1 MKVLRSVHH
10 RFQYLLEF
18 KKTERK
24 WHFPFLAALC
34 IGSCLFIGYFSGKP
48 NYGSLSSL
56 GALTI
61 LYFTSEPITQRMVHL
76 AVCAFGMVFSFTIS
90 LFFSFNAYTAGLSLG
105 IVSFLAHFITSYFK
119 VPPPGN
125 FFFIMMAAMASTYQ
139 FDLEMIP
146 TRVGLVAMGAILS
159 CTFAFLYS
167 VFIEKGDVLAIPRR
181 RRFNKRRYTKFV
193 ESSIIGFF
201 MMLTLMIGH
210 LLKFE
215 NTYWISIA
223 AVAIIQG
230 RNFEHVRQRNMH
242 RILGTFI
249 GIGFAWLILL
259 FDPAKIEMIIII
271 TVLQFI
277 IELLIVR
284 NYGFAVIFITPLTI
298 LLTETGSL
306 VHHNVEN
313 LMHARL
319 LDTII
324 GSLIGLAAGFFLYHQ
339 QIINNLEKNIRYSYF
354 QFKKLKK

>member
-1 MKVLRSVHH
+1 MKAERSGYH
-10 RFQYLLEF
+10 RFHYLLEF

-24 WHFPFLAALC
+24 WHFPFLAAFC
-34 IGSCLFIGYFSGKP
+34 IGSCLFIGYFLGKP

-61 LYFTSEPITQRMVHL
+61 LYFTSAPITQRMIHL
-76 AVCAFGMVFSFTIS
+76 AVCAFGMVFSFAFS
-90 LFFSFNAYTAGLSLG
+90 LFFSFNGYAAALSLG
-105 IVSFLAHFITSYFK
+105 MVAFLAHFITSYFK
-119 VPPPGN
+119 IPPPGN
-125 FFFIMMAAMASTYQ
+125 FFFIMLAAMASTYQ

-167 VFIEKGDVLAIPRR
+167 VFIEKSDIMPVPR

-201 MMLTLMIGH
+201 MMLTLIVGH

-223 AVAIIQG
+223 AVAIVQG

-259 FDPAKIEMIIII
+259 FEPAKIEMIIII
-271 TVLQFI
+271 TILQFI

-306 VHHNVEN
+306 VHHQVES

-324 GSLIGLAAGFFLYHQ
+324 GSLIGLAAGFFLHHQ

>member
-1 MKVLRSVHH
+1 MKVQNPTQK

-18 KKTERK
+18 KQTERK

-34 IGSCLFIGYFSGKP
+34 IGSCLFIGYFLGKP
-48 NYGSLSSL
+48 NYGALSSL

-61 LYFTSEPITQRMVHL
+61 LYFTSAPITQRMIHL
-76 AVCAFGMVFSFTIS
+76 AICAFGIVFSFTVS
-90 LFFSFNAYTAGLSLG
+90 SFFGFNIYFAALSVAV
-105 IVSFLAHFITSYFK
+105 ISFLAHFISSYFK
-119 VPPPGN
+119 IPPPGN
-125 FFFIMMAAMASTYQ
+125 FFFIMVAAMASTYK

-159 CTFAFLYS
+159 CSFAFLYS
-167 VFIEKGDVLAIPRR
+167 VFIEKSKVVTVPRR
-181 RRFNKRRYTKFV
+181 SFNKRRYTKFV
-193 ESSIIGFF
+193 ESTIIGFF
-201 MMLTLMIGH
+201 MALTLIIGH
-210 LLKFE
+210 LLEFK

-223 AVAIIQG
+223 AVAIMQG

-249 GIGFAWLILL
+249 GIGLALVILL
-259 FDPAKIEMIIII
+259 FNPEKIVMIVII

-284 NYGFAVIFITPLTI
+284 NYGFAVVFITPLTI
-298 LLTETGSL
+298 LLAETASEI
-306 VHHNVEN
+306 HHDVEI
-313 LMHARL
+313 LMKARL

-324 GSLIGLAAGFFLYHQ
+324 GSLIGLAAGFFLHHQ
-339 QIINNLEKNIRYSYF
+339 QIINKLEKNIRFSYF

>member
-1 MKVLRSVHH
+1 MKVQNPTQK

-18 KKTERK
+18 KQTERK

-34 IGSCLFIGYFSGKP
+34 IGSCLFIGYFLGKP
-48 NYGSLSSL
+48 NYGALSSL

-61 LYFTSEPITQRMVHL
+61 LYFTSAPITQRMIHL
-76 AVCAFGMVFSFTIS
+76 AICAFGIVFSFTVS
-90 LFFSFNAYTAGLSLG
+90 SFFGFNIYFAALSVAV
-105 IVSFLAHFITSYFK
+105 ISFLAHFISSYFK
-119 VPPPGN
+119 IPPPGN
-125 FFFIMMAAMASTYQ
+125 FLVIMVAAMASTYK

-159 CTFAFLYS
+159 CSFAFLYS
-167 VFIEKGDVLAIPRR
+167 VFIEKSKVVTVPRR
-181 RRFNKRRYTKFV
+181 SFNKRRYTKFV
-193 ESSIIGFF
+193 ESTIIGFF
-201 MMLTLMIGH
+201 MALTLIIGH
-210 LLKFE
+210 LLEFK

-223 AVAIIQG
+223 AVAIMQG

-249 GIGFAWLILL
+249 GIGLAWVILL
-259 FDPAKIEMIIII
+259 FNPEKIVMIVII

-284 NYGFAVIFITPLTI
+284 NYGFAVVFITPLTI
-298 LLTETGSL
+298 LLAETASEI
-306 VHHNVEN
+306 HHDVEI
-313 LMHARL
+313 LMKARL

-324 GSLIGLAAGFFLYHQ
+324 GSLIGLAAGFFLHHQ
-339 QIINNLEKNIRYSYF
+339 QIINKLEKNIRFSYF

>member
-1 MKVLRSVHH
+1 MKVQNPTQN

-18 KKTERK
+18 KQTERK

-34 IGSCLFIGYFSGKP
+34 IGSCLFIGYFLGKP
-48 NYGSLSSL
+48 NYGALSSL

-61 LYFTSEPITQRMVHL
+61 LYFTSAPITQRMIHL
-76 AVCAFGMVFSFTIS
+76 AVCAFGIVFSFTVS
-90 LFFSFNAYTAGLSLG
+90 SFFGFNIYFAALSVAV
-105 IVSFLAHFITSYFK
+105 ISFLAHFISSYFK
-119 VPPPGN
+119 IPPPGN
-125 FFFIMMAAMASTYQ
+125 FFFIMVAAMASTYK

-159 CTFAFLYS
+159 CSFAFLYS
-167 VFIEKGDVLAIPRR
+167 IFIEKSKVVTVPRR
-181 RRFNKRRYTKFV
+181 SFNKRRYTKFV
-193 ESSIIGFF
+193 ESTIIGFF
-201 MMLTLMIGH
+201 MALTLIIGH
-210 LLKFE
+210 LLEFK

-223 AVAIIQG
+223 AVAIMQG

-249 GIGFAWLILL
+249 GIGLAWVILL
-259 FDPAKIEMIIII
+259 FNPEKIIMIVII

-284 NYGFAVIFITPLTI
+284 NYGFAVVFITPLTI
-298 LLTETGSL
+298 LLAETASEI
-306 VHHNVEN
+306 HHDVEI
-313 LMHARL
+313 LMKARV

-324 GSLIGLAAGFFLYHQ
+324 GSLIGLAAGFFLHHQ
-339 QIINNLEKNIRYSYF
+339 QIINKLEKNIRFSYF

>member
-1 MKVLRSVHH
+1 MKVENPTQH

-18 KKTERK
+18 KQTERK

-34 IGSCLFIGYFSGKP
+34 IGSCLLIGYFLGKP
-48 NYGSLSSL
+48 NYGALSSL

-61 LYFTSEPITQRMVHL
+61 LYFTSAPITQRMIHL
-76 AVCAFGMVFSFTIS
+76 IVCAFGIVFSFTVNS
-90 LFFSFNAYTAGLSLG
+90 FFSFNAYFAAISLG
-105 IVSFLAHFITSYFK
+105 TVSFLAHFISSYFK
-119 VPPPGN
+119 IPPPGN
-125 FFFIMMAAMASTYQ
+125 FFFIMVAAMASTYK
-139 FDLEMIP
+139 FDLDFIP

-159 CTFAFLYS
+159 CSLAFLYS
-167 VFIEKGDVLAIPRR
+167 VFIEKSTVVTVPRR
-181 RRFNKRRYTKFV
+181 IFNKRRYTKFV
-193 ESSIIGFF
+193 ESAIIGFF
-201 MMLTLMIGH
+201 MALTLIIGH

-223 AVAIIQG
+223 AVAVIQG
-230 RNFEHVRQRNMH
+230 RNFEHVRQRNVH

-259 FDPAKIEMIIII
+259 FEPEKIVMIIII
-271 TVLQFI
+271 TVLQFL

-298 LLTETGSL
+298 LLAETGSE
-306 VHHNVEN
+306 VHHDLEK

-319 LDTII
+319 IDTII
-324 GSLIGLAAGFFLYHQ
+324 GSLIGLAAGFFLHHQ
-339 QIINNLEKNIRYSYF
+339 QIINNLEKNIRFSYF

>member
-1 MKVLRSVHH
+1 MKVQNPTQN

-18 KKTERK
+18 KQTERK

-34 IGSCLFIGYFSGKP
+34 IGSCLFIGYFLGKP
-48 NYGSLSSL
+48 NYGALSSL

-61 LYFTSEPITQRMVHL
+61 LYFTSAPITQRMIHL
-76 AVCAFGMVFSFTIS
+76 AICAFGIVFSFTVS
-90 LFFSFNAYTAGLSLG
+90 SFFGFNIYFAALSVG
-105 IVSFLAHFITSYFK
+105 IISFLAHFISSYFK
-119 VPPPGN
+119 IPPPGN
-125 FFFIMMAAMASTYQ
+125 FFFIMVAAMASTYK

-159 CTFAFLYS
+159 CSFAFLYS
-167 VFIEKGDVLAIPRR
+167 VFVEKSKVVTVPRR
-181 RRFNKRRYTKFV
+181 SFNKRRYTKFV
-193 ESSIIGFF
+193 ESTIIGFF
-201 MMLTLMIGH
+201 MALTLIIGH
-210 LLKFE
+210 LLEFK

-223 AVAIIQG
+223 AVAIMQG

-249 GIGFAWLILL
+249 GIGLAWLILL
-259 FDPAKIEMIIII
+259 FNPEKIVMIVII

-284 NYGFAVIFITPLTI
+284 NYGFAVVFITPLTI
-298 LLTETGSL
+298 LLTETASEI
-306 VHHNVEN
+306 HHDVEI
-313 LMHARL
+313 LMKARL

-324 GSLIGLAAGFFLYHQ
+324 GSLIGFAAGFFLHHQ
-339 QIINNLEKNIRYSYF
+339 QIINKLEKNIRFSYF

>member
-1 MKVLRSVHH
+1 MKVQNPTQK

-18 KKTERK
+18 KQTERK

-48 NYGSLSSL
+48 NYGALSSL

-61 LYFTSEPITQRMVHL
+61 LYFTSAPITQRMIHL
-76 AVCAFGMVFSFTIS
+76 AICAFGIVFSFTVS
-90 LFFSFNAYTAGLSLG
+90 SFFGFNIYFAALSVG
-105 IVSFLAHFITSYFK
+105 IISFLAHFISSYFK
-119 VPPPGN
+119 IPPPGN
-125 FFFIMMAAMASTYQ
+125 FFFIMVAAMASTYK
-139 FDLEMIP
+139 FYLEMIP

-159 CTFAFLYS
+159 CSFAFLYS
-167 VFIEKGDVLAIPRR
+167 VFIEKSKVVNVPRR
-181 RRFNKRRYTKFV
+181 SFNIRRYTKFV
-193 ESSIIGFF
+193 ESTIIGFF
-201 MMLTLMIGH
+201 MALTLVIGH
-210 LLKFE
+210 LLEFK

-223 AVAIIQG
+223 TVAIIQG

-249 GIGFAWLILL
+249 GIGFVWLILL
-259 FDPAKIEMIIII
+259 FNPEKLEIIFMI

-298 LLTETGSL
+298 LLAETASETY
-306 VHHNVEN
+306 HNVET
-313 LMHARL
+313 LMTARL
-319 LDTII
+319 IDTVI
-324 GSLIGLAAGFFLYHQ
+324 GSLIGLAAGFFLHHQ
-339 QIINNLEKNIRYSYF
+339 QIINNLEKNIRFSYF

>member
-1 MKVLRSVHH
+1 MKVQNPTQN

-18 KKTERK
+18 KQTERK

-34 IGSCLFIGYFSGKP
+34 IGSCLFIGYFLGKP
-48 NYGSLSSL
+48 NYGALSSL

-61 LYFTSEPITQRMVHL
+61 LYFTSVPITQRMIHL
-76 AVCAFGMVFSFTIS
+76 AICAFGIVFSFTVS
-90 LFFSFNAYTAGLSLG
+90 SFFGFNIYFAVLSVAV
-105 IVSFLAHFITSYFK
+105 ISFLAHFISSYFK
-119 VPPPGN
+119 IPPPGN
-125 FFFIMMAAMASTYQ
+125 FFFIMVAAMASTYK

-159 CTFAFLYS
+159 CSFAFLYS
-167 VFIEKGDVLAIPRR
+167 VFIEKSKVVTVPRR
-181 RRFNKRRYTKFV
+181 SFNKRRYTKFV
-193 ESSIIGFF
+193 ESTIIGFF
-201 MMLTLMIGH
+201 MALTLIIGH
-210 LLKFE
+210 LLEFK

-223 AVAIIQG
+223 AVAIMQG

-249 GIGFAWLILL
+249 GIGLALVILL
-259 FDPAKIEMIIII
+259 FNPEKIIMIVII

-284 NYGFAVIFITPLTI
+284 NYGFAVVFITPLTI
-298 LLTETGSL
+298 LLAETASEI
-306 VHHNVEN
+306 HHDVEI
-313 LMHARL
+313 LMKARL

-324 GSLIGLAAGFFLYHQ
+324 GSLIGLAAGFFLHHQ
-339 QIINNLEKNIRYSYF
+339 QIINKLEKNIRFSYF